1 MIFETHFN
9 EEATRKLH
17 EKNIALIKD
26 NRNAQLRN
34 GMLMALVALA
44 VGIGIVVFIKS
55 DLGFLL
61 VLVGFSMAIYYGVTF
76 YQYKARAKD
85 YWNKLEV
92 EMEEQRAH
100 PVSTSE
106 FNNIY
111 FKFTDYLGE
120 TCIVWKDFD
129 TYKVIDD
136 KLYLFPKEE
145 TPFVLEESEIGK
157 ENFEA
162 VLKLVAS
169 KIEL

>member
-1 MIFETHFN
+1 MIFETHFD
-9 EEATRKLH
+9 EEATRRLH

-26 NRNAQLRN
+26 NRNAQFRK
-34 GMLMALVALA
+34 GMLMTIVSMI
-44 VGIGIVVFIKS
+44 VGIGIVVFVRS
-55 DLGFLL
+55 YLGYLL
-61 VLVGFSMAIYYGVTF
+61 VLVGFGMVIYYGVTF
-76 YQYKARAKD
+76 YQYRARAKE
-85 YWNKLEV
+85 YWSKIEV
-92 EMEEQRAH
+92 ELEQQRAH
-100 PVSTSE
+100 PVSTNE

-111 FKFTDYLGE
+111 FKCTDYIGE
-120 TCIVWKDFD
+120 TCIVWKDFE

-145 TPFVLEESEIGK
+145 SPFVFEESEMGK